1 MRSLLLLFAPIL
13 LFVPTSQK
21 PPVSDGDSPV
31 AVLSFEWSKSRQT
44 PEKSTGPASPAQPA
58 TQNRN
63 FERQRRAQAP
73 AGERDPYDDSVE
85 RRGAELERIVQ
96 ESRSGN
102 PVDGFTFRV
111 KVRNAS
117 SKVIQSLIWE
127 YQFTELLN
135 PANVSSRQFLCGATL
150 KPEKGAE
157 FRVFSTTGPSNVIS
171 VASLANKSGDL
182 FKQTALIDFIEFTDG
197 SLWQRKDW
205 NSDAARRAFENRGP
219 TERVSTQCIGL

>member
-1 MRSLLLLFAPIL
+1 MRSLLLLFAPLL
-13 LFVPTSQK
+13 LFVPTSQN
-21 PPVSDGDSPV
+21 PAVSDGNSPV
-31 AVLSFEWSKSRQT
+31 AVLSFEWLKSRQR
-44 PEKSTGPASPAQPA
+44 PEKSPGP
-58 TQNRN
+58 
-63 FERQRRAQAP
+63 
-73 AGERDPYDDSVE
+73 
-85 RRGAELERIVQ
+85 AELERIVQ

-182 FKQTALIDFIEFTDG
+182 FKETALIDFIEFTDG